1 MGNIIHPFD
10 GAQEKVE
17 TEFQGKTLS
26 IETGQMAFLADGAVT
41 VTYGDTVVLG
51 TAVVDHTH
59 REGADFFPMMID
71 YEEKMYAS
79 GKISGSR
86 FIKREGRASDQATLA
101 ARLIDRPIR
110 PLFPKGFR
118 NEVQGVATVL
128 STDMQHST
136 EILGMAAISSA
147 LSLTGAPF
155 KGPIAGVTI
164 GMVDEEL
171 VVFPD
176 TEQMEK
182 SDLNLTVAG
191 TREAIMMVEGGANE
205 VDEETMLKALN
216 LAHESIQPII
226 DLQEQLTEKIK
237 PEPMEYEL
245 AEKDPEL
252 EQAMEEFLRDKLGSA
267 IRHEYHWERHRAF
280 NNLKEAV
287 FEHFASEHPDR
298 FERAHIEESYE
309 KAIKAEVR
317 RAILQEHKRPDNR
330 EPDEIRPLS
339 SQVGLLPRVHGSGL
353 FTRGT
358 TQVLNVTTLASPSY
372 AQVIDTME
380 EDEKK
385 HFIHHYNF
393 PGYSTGEVKPMRSP
407 GRREIGHGALAERAL
422 EPMIPPQ
429 DEFPYVIRSVSEV
442 VTSNGSTSMASVCG
456 STMSLMD
463 AGVPIKRPVSGIAMG
478 LMMDEA
484 GEYEILSDI
493 IGGEDFS
500 GDMDFK
506 VAGTSEGITAVQ
518 MDIKIEGITPEI
530 MENALSQA
538 HTGRAYILDR
548 MLETIAEPRSD
559 LSSRAP
565 RILQYRIDPEKIRD
579 VIGKGGETV
588 NKLIEETGAQIDI
601 EDDGLIYIAAEQGN
615 AEGAET
621 ALEKIKALTTEPEVG
636 EIYEGTVVR
645 LMEYGAFVEIMPGKD
660 GLLHISE
667 LEDHHI
673 DDIHNE
679 LSEGDTV
686 TVKLISI
693 DEMGRLKLSKKQA
706 EETSST

>member
-1 MGNIIHPFD
+1 MSDIVHPFN
-10 GAQEKVE
+10 GKQEKVE

-41 VTYGDTVVLG
+41 VRYGDTVVLG
-51 TAVVDHTH
+51 TAVVSHAH
-59 REGADFFPMMID
+59 REGTDFFPLMID

-147 LSLTGAPF
+147 LTLTGAPF
-155 KGPIAGVTI
+155 NGPIAGVTI
-164 GMVDEEL
+164 GLVDGEL

-176 TEQMEK
+176 AEQAQK
-182 SDLNLTVAG
+182 SELDLVVAG
-191 TREAIMMVEGGANE
+191 TKDAIMMVEGGADE
-205 VDEETMLKALN
+205 VSEETMLKALN

-226 DLQEQLTEKIK
+226 ELQEQLMEKIK

-245 AEKDPEL
+245 AEKDTEL
-252 EQAMEEFLRDKLGSA
+252 KHAMEEFLSDKLGSA
-267 IRHEYHWERHRAF
+267 IRHEDHWERHRAF

-287 FEHFASEHPDR
+287 FDHFASEHPDK
-298 FERAHIEESYE
+298 FERAHIEESFSE
-309 KAIKAEVR
+309 AVKAEIR
-317 RAILQEHKRPDNR
+317 RAILEEHQRPDNR
-330 EPDEIRPLS
+330 KPDEIRTLS
-339 SQVGLLPRVHGSGL
+339 SQAGVLPRVHGSGL

-358 TQVLNVTTLASPSY
+358 TQVLNITTLASPSY

-385 HFIHHYNF
+385 HFMHHYNF
-393 PGYSTGEVKPMRSP
+393 PGYSTGEIRPMRSP

-422 EPMIPPQ
+422 EPMIPSQ

-456 STMSLMD
+456 GTISLMD

-478 LMMDEA
+478 LMMGDN
-484 GEYEILSDI
+484 GNYEILSDI

-506 VAGTSEGITAVQ
+506 VAGTSQGITAVQ
-518 MDIKIEGITPEI
+518 MDIKIQGITAEI
-530 MENALSQA
+530 MQKALSQA
-538 HTGRAYILDR
+538 HTGRAHILDHI
-548 MLETIAEPRSD
+548 LETIAEPRD
-559 LSSRAP
+559 NLSSQAP
-565 RILQYRIDPEKIRD
+565 RIMQYKIDPEKIRD
-579 VIGKGGETV
+579 VIGKGGETI
-588 NKLIEETGAQIDI
+588 NKIIDETGAQIDI
-601 EDDGLIYIAAEQGN
+601 QDDGLVYIAAEQGN
-615 AEGAET
+615 AEGAEA
-621 ALEKIKALTTEPEVG
+621 ALEQVKALTQEPEVG
-636 EIYEGTVVR
+636 EIYQGKVVR

-667 LEDHHI
+667 LNEGHV
-673 DDIHNE
+673 DDIHDE

-693 DEMGRLKLSKKQA
+693 DEMGRLKLSRKQA
-706 EETSST
+706 EGQK

>member
-1 MGNIIHPFD
+1 MGNIIHPLG

-17 TEFQGKTLS
+17 TQFQGKTLS

-51 TAVVDHTH
+51 TAVVGHTP
-59 REGADFFPMMID
+59 REGADFFPLLID

-110 PLFPKGFR
+110 PLFPKGYR

-164 GMVDEEL
+164 GMVDNEL

-176 TEQMEK
+176 TQQMEQ

-205 VDEETMLKALN
+205 VDEDTMLKALN

-226 DLQEQLTEKIK
+226 DLQEQLMEKIK
-237 PEPMEYEL
+237 PESVEYEL
-245 AEKDPEL
+245 AEEDPEL

-267 IRHEYHWERHRAF
+267 IRHEDHWERHRAF

-287 FEHFASEHPDR
+287 FEHFASEHPDK
-298 FERAHIEESYE
+298 FERAHIEESFE
-309 KAIKAEVR
+309 KAIKAEIR
-317 RAILQEHKRPDNR
+317 RSILQEHTRPDNR
-330 EPDEIRPLS
+330 KPEEIRPLS

-353 FTRGT
+353 FTRGA
-358 TQVLNVTTLASPSY
+358 TQVLNITTLASPGY

-380 EDEKK
+380 EDERK
-385 HFIHHYNF
+385 HFMHHYNF

-429 DEFPYVIRSVSEV
+429 EEFPYVIRSVSEV

-456 STMSLMD
+456 GTMSLMD

-478 LMMDEA
+478 LMMGED

-506 VAGTSEGITAVQ
+506 VAGTSNGITAVQ
-518 MDIKIEGITPEI
+518 MDIKIEGITSEI
-530 MENALSQA
+530 MEKALAQA
-538 HTGRAYILDR
+538 QTGRTHILNH

-565 RILQYRIDPEKIRD
+565 RIVQHRIDPDKIRD
-579 VIGKGGETV
+579 VIGKGGETI

-601 EDDGLIYIAAEQGN
+601 EDDGLVYIAAEQGN
-615 AEGAET
+615 AEGAQQ
-621 ALEKIKALTTEPEVG
+621 ALERVKALTTEPEVG
-636 EIYEGTVVR
+636 EIYEGKVVR

-667 LEDHHI
+667 LNEGHV
-673 DDIHNE
+673 DDINDE

-686 TVKLISI
+686 KVKLISI
-693 DEMGRLKLSKKQA
+693 DDMGRLKLSRKA
-706 EETSST
+706 LGETT